1 MIRDSEG
8 RGCPPRRMTGVQVFP
23 ENSNH
28 AMSKSQKSLF
38 VLPDGRSLAVT
49 FYLVAS
55 LFFLWGFCNAMID
68 TMDKHFQDQ
77 LGLTKA
83 QSAWV
88 QFAHYMGYSIMAL
101 PAGLLTRR
109 LGYKYGIIFG
119 LMLVAL
125 GAFWFLPAT
134 KISQFWAFLLGVCVI
149 AMGLTVLET
158 VANPYTTVLGPK
170 EFGASRINLAQ
181 SFNGV
186 GWIVG
191 PLVGASY
198 FYSEGGVQKAHGQL
212 FIPYVGVGVIV
223 LVIAVLIFRA
233 HVPDIKVEDEYHTD
247 DRQNLGWRK
256 NEGLIFLM
264 LLLNTGAVALS
275 AYLILHTIV
284 PAVTASVLE
293 TDVDRYWWVF
303 VALVVVA
310 VPALLAGTRRV
321 TTHSIWAHPHFSGA
335 TLAQF
340 FYVAAQAGIFS
351 FFINSM
357 TVDKH
362 NGSSL
367 VPALPPSLAGGV
379 LERKHWIETRTA
391 LSGSDIANVSALA
404 ERLRVQSDPVARFL
418 YEHLAAGTKELLA
431 GFPGP
436 TSEAALRKGLVNDLN
451 AILHQELN
459 ARQGRPAFYDATRF
473 SGVTL
478 SETTRALAAGNLA
491 AENDRLRLNRWLLA
505 DWFPGVIDFRDGVL
519 ALSDKG
525 AGFLSSVAFGLFLL
539 GRLLGAWMMRRAPAH
554 KTLGTFA
561 LANVLLCAIVIA
573 KLGWFSVA
581 GVFLSY
587 FFMSVM
593 FPTIFALGIF
603 GLGSQSKK
611 KAAAFIVMSITGGAL
626 MPKLMG
632 RLGDVY
638 DMATSFWM
646 PLGCFV
652 LILLYG
658 FGWSRLS
665 QSKGVVGMKGAGGH

>member
-1 MIRDSEG
+1 M
-8 RGCPPRRMTGVQVFP
+8 
-23 ENSNH
+23 NST
-28 AMSKSQKSLF
+28 KKGLF
-38 VLPDGRSLAVT
+38 TMDDGKSLAVT
-49 FYLVAS
+49 FFLVAS

-77 LGLTKA
+77 LNLSKA

-88 QFAHYMGYSIMAL
+88 QFAHYMGYTIMAL

-119 LMLVAL
+119 LMLVAV

-170 EFGASRINLAQ
+170 EYGASRINLAQ

-191 PLVGASY
+191 PIVGASY

-212 FIPYVGVGVIV
+212 YIPYVGVGIV
-223 LVIAVLIFRA
+223 VLIIAALVFKA
-233 HVPDIKVEDEYHTD
+233 QVPDIKVEDAYHTD
-247 DRQNLGWRK
+247 DNAPVPAKK
-256 NEGLIFLM
+256 NSTLIFLM
-264 LLLNTGAVALS
+264 LFLNIAAIGLS

-284 PAVTASVLE
+284 PAVSDQVKE
-293 TDVDRYWWVF
+293 TDVDRYWWAF
-303 VALVVVA
+303 AALVLAALPLVA
-310 VPALLAGTRRV
+310 ITTRRL
-321 TTHSIWAHPHFSGA
+321 TAHSIWAHPHFSGA

-362 NGSSL
+362 NGSSI
-367 VPALPPSLAGGV
+367 VPELPAAWANGTLSQ
-379 LERKHWIETRTA
+379 KHWIEIRTT
-391 LSGSDIANVSALA
+391 LSGTDIADLPGLATRLKNKPDAVATFVYEQLSPATKALLA
-404 ERLRVQSDPVARFL
+404 ADPATTSERQLQKALVYDLNEIMRQELDPKKGKPAFYAPTRFGNLPLSEKTRAMAGERIETENARLRFNRL
-418 YEHLAAGTKELLA
+418 LLA
-431 GFPGP
+431 DAFP
-436 TSEAALRKGLVNDLN
+436 GLVN
-451 AILHQELN
+451 
-459 ARQGRPAFYDATRF
+459 
-473 SGVTL
+473 
-478 SETTRALAAGNLA
+478 
-491 AENDRLRLNRWLLA
+491 
-505 DWFPGVIDFRDGVL
+505 FRDGTL
-519 ALSDKG
+519 CISDKG
-525 AGFLSSVAFGLFLL
+525 AGFLSSLAFGFFLL
-539 GRLLGAWMMRRAPAH
+539 GRLVGAWLMHRIPAH
-554 KTLGTFA
+554 KVLGTFA
-561 LANVLLCAIVIA
+561 LVNVLLCAIVIA
-573 KLGWFSVA
+573 KLGWLSVA

-593 FPTIFALGIF
+593 FPNIFALGIF

-632 RLGDVY
+632 RLGDVF

-658 FGWSRLS
+658 FFWSKLS
-665 QSKGVVGMKGAGGH
+665 QSDGVIGMKTSGGH

>member
-1 MIRDSEG
+1 
-8 RGCPPRRMTGVQVFP
+8 
-23 ENSNH
+23 
-28 AMSKSQKSLF
+28 MSTEKKGMF
-38 VLPDGRSLAVT
+38 VTADGKNLAIT
-49 FYLVAS
+49 FFLVAT
-55 LFFLWGFCNAMID
+55 LFFLWGFCNSMID

-119 LMLVAL
+119 LLMVAA

-134 KISQFWAFLLGVCVI
+134 NISQFWAFLLGVCVI

-170 EFGASRINLAQ
+170 EYGASRINLAQ

-212 FIPYVGVGVIV
+212 YIPYVGVGI
-223 LVIAVLIFRA
+223 LVLIIAALVFRA
-233 HVPDIKVEDEYHTD
+233 NVPDIKVEDEYHTD
-247 DRQNLGWRK
+247 DNANVSWKK
-256 NEGLIFLM
+256 NEALVFLM
-264 LLLNTGAVALS
+264 MVFNTAALALS

-284 PAVTASVLE
+284 PAATDTVKEA
-293 TDVDRYWWVF
+293 DVDRYWWVF
-303 VALVVVA
+303 VALLVVA
-310 VPALLAGTRRV
+310 LPFLRNVTKRV

-362 NGSSL
+362 NGSSI
-367 VPALPPSLAGGV
+367 VPELPATWAGGL
-379 LERKHWIETRTA
+379 LENKHWIETRTS
-391 LSGSDIANVSALA
+391 LSARDIANFPALA
-404 ERLRVQSDPVARFL
+404 SRLQNPTDAVATFVSQ
-418 YEHLAAGTKELLA
+418 HLAAPTKELLA
-431 GFPGP
+431 AFPAAA
-436 TSEAALRKGLVNDLN
+436 TEAKLQKALVNDLN
-451 AILHQELN
+451 GIMHQELD
-459 ARQGRPAFYDATRF
+459 AKKGKPAFYDETRF
-473 SGVTL
+473 RDVALGEKTQTL
-478 SETTRALAAGNLA
+478 VAGKIET
-491 AENDRLRLNRWLLA
+491 ENDRLRLNRLLLTA
-505 DWFPGVIDFRDGVL
+505 AFPGVVNFKDDIYCI
-519 ALSDKG
+519 SDKG
-525 AGFLSSVAFGLFLL
+525 AGFLSSIAFGFFLL
-539 GRLLGAWMMRRAPAH
+539 GRLVGAWVMRRTPAH
-554 KTLGTFA
+554 KVLGTFA
-561 LANVLLCAIVIA
+561 LVNVLLCALVIA
-573 KLGWFSVA
+573 KLGWLSVA

-632 RLGDVY
+632 RLGDLF
-638 DMATSFWM
+638 DMSTSFWM
-646 PLGCFV
+646 PLGCFI
-652 LILLYG
+652 LIVLYG
-658 FGWSRLS
+658 FFWSKLS
-665 QSKGVVGMKGAGGH
+665 QSDGVVGVKTSGH

>member
-1 MIRDSEG
+1 MG
-8 RGCPPRRMTGVQVFP
+8 NNQMTTPKRNMFTTD
-23 ENSNH
+23 
-28 AMSKSQKSLF
+28 
-38 VLPDGRSLAVT
+38 DGKNLAVT
-49 FYLVAS
+49 FFLVAS
-55 LFFLWGFCNAMID
+55 LFFLWGFCNSMID

-125 GAFWFLPAT
+125 GAFWFYPAT
-134 KISQFWAFLLGVCVI
+134 SISKFWAFLLGVCVI

-170 EFGASRINLAQ
+170 EYGASRINLAQ

-212 FIPYVGVGVIV
+212 YIPYVGVGVLV
-223 LVIAVLIFRA
+223 LVIAILVFRA

-247 DRQNLGWRK
+247 DNKNVSWKK
-256 NEGLIFLM
+256 NEGLVFLM
-264 LLLNTGAVALS
+264 MLLNTAAVALS

-284 PAVTASVLE
+284 PAVTDSVKE
-293 TDVDRYWWVF
+293 TDVDKYWWVF
-303 VALVVVA
+303 VAMV
-310 VPALLAGTRRV
+310 LLPLPFLFKVTKRV

-362 NGSSL
+362 NGSSI
-367 VPALPPSLAGGV
+367 VPELPASWAGGF
-379 LERKHWIETRTA
+379 LEKKHWIEVRTSM
-391 LSGSDIANVSALA
+391 SGSDLANVPALA
-404 ERLRVQSDPVARFL
+404 ERLNGKADAVAQFVS
-418 YEHLAAGTKELLA
+418 EHLDAKTKELLA
-431 GFPGP
+431 GFPGK
-436 TSEAALRKGLVNDLN
+436 TSEAALRKALVHDLN
-451 AILHQELN
+451 GVMHQELDTKK
-459 ARQGRPAFYDATRF
+459 GKPAFYEATRF
-473 SGVTL
+473 AGVTL
-478 SETTRALAAGNLA
+478 SEKTKELAAGKLD
-491 AENDRLRLNRWLLA
+491 AENDRLRLNRRLLA
-505 DWFPGVIDFRDGVL
+505 EAFPGVINFKDG
-519 ALSDKG
+519 ALSISDKG
-525 AGFLSSVAFGLFLL
+525 AGFLSSLAFGFFLG
-539 GRLLGAWMMRRAPAH
+539 GRLLSAWLMRSKPAH
-554 KTLGTFA
+554 KMVGAFA
-561 LANVLLCAIVIA
+561 LANVILCAIVIA
-573 KLGWFSVA
+573 KLGWLSVA

-587 FFMSVM
+587 FFMSLM

-603 GLGSQSKK
+603 GLGSQAKK

-632 RLGDVY
+632 RLGDVH
-638 DMATSFWM
+638 DMATSFWI

-652 LILLYG
+652 LIMLYG
-658 FGWSRLS
+658 FCWPKLS
-665 QSKGVVGMKGAGGH
+665 QSDGVVGMKSSGGH

>member
-1 MIRDSEG
+1 
-8 RGCPPRRMTGVQVFP
+8 MTSTPSPTG
-23 ENSNH
+23 SNR
-28 AMSKSQKSLF
+28 SPKGLF
-38 VLPDGRSLAVT
+38 VLPDGRSVAVT
-49 FYLVAS
+49 FFLVAS
-55 LFFLWGFCNAMID
+55 LFFLWGFCNSMID

-119 LMLVAL
+119 LLLVAV
-125 GAFWFLPAT
+125 GAFWFYPAT
-134 KISQFWAFLLGVCVI
+134 GISQFWAFLLGVCVI

-170 EFGASRINLAQ
+170 EYGASRINLAQ

-212 FIPYVGVGVIV
+212 FIPYVGVGVLV
-223 LVIAVLIFRA
+223 LIIAVLVFRA
-233 HVPDIKVEDEYHTD
+233 YVPDIKVEDEYHTD
-247 DRQNLGWRK
+247 DQENVAWKK
-256 NEGLIFLM
+256 NNVLVFLM
-264 LLLNTGAVALS
+264 MLLNTAAVALS

-284 PAVTASVLE
+284 PAVTDRVQE
-293 TDVDRYWWVF
+293 TDVDRYWWAF
-303 VALVVVA
+303 VGLVVVA
-310 VPALLAGTRRV
+310 APLLLKVTKRV

-362 NGSSL
+362 NGSSI
-367 VPALPPSLAGGV
+367 VPELPASWAGGL
-379 LERKHWIETRTA
+379 LEEKHWIEVRTS
-391 LSGSDIANVSALA
+391 LSGADLTDLAGLAQRLNHKSDA
-404 ERLRVQSDPVARFL
+404 VAVFL
-418 YEHLAAGTKELLA
+418 HDQLPPRTRELLA
-431 GFPGP
+431 AFPAQ
-436 TSEAALRKGLVNDLN
+436 TTAAALRKTLVHDLN
-451 AILHQELN
+451 GILHQELDPKK
-459 ARQGRPAFYDATRF
+459 GKPAFYDPARF
-473 SGVTL
+473 GGVAL
-478 SETTRALAAGNLA
+478 SEKTKVLAAGPIT
-491 AENDRLRLNRWLLA
+491 AENDRLRLNRRLLA
-505 DWFPGVIDFRDGVL
+505 EAFPGMIGFQDG
-519 ALSDKG
+519 ALCISDKG
-525 AGFLSSVAFGLFLL
+525 AGFLSSLAFGFFLG
-539 GRLLGAWMMRRAPAH
+539 GRLLGAWIMRRTAAH
-554 KTLGTFA
+554 KMVGAFA
-561 LANVLLCAIVIA
+561 LANILLCAIVIA
-573 KLGWFSVA
+573 KLGWLSVA

-587 FFMSVM
+587 FFMSLM

-603 GLGSQSKK
+603 GLGSQAKK

-646 PLGCFV
+646 PLGCFI
-652 LILLYG
+652 LIMLYG
-658 FGWSRLS
+658 CFWPKLS
-665 QSKGVVGMKGAGGH
+665 QSDGVRDLGTSGGH

>member
-1 MIRDSEG
+1 MNSPSRNG
-8 RGCPPRRMTGVQVFP
+8 LFTGTDG
-23 ENSNH
+23 
-28 AMSKSQKSLF
+28 KSL
-38 VLPDGRSLAVT
+38 ATT
-49 FYLVAS
+49 FFLVAS
-55 LFFLWGFCNAMID
+55 LFFIWGFCNSMID
-68 TMDKHFQDQ
+68 GMDKHFQDQ

-88 QFAHYMGYSIMAL
+88 QFAHYMGYSLMAL

-119 LMLVAL
+119 LLLVAV

-191 PLVGASY
+191 PLVGASF

-212 FIPYVGVGVIV
+212 FIPYVGVGV
-223 LVIAVLIFRA
+223 LVIVIAALVFRA

-247 DRQNLGWRK
+247 DRANLSWQK
-256 NEGLIFLM
+256 NSALVFLM
-264 LLLNTGAVALS
+264 LLLNVAAVALS
-275 AYLILHTIV
+275 VYLVLHTIL
-284 PAVTASVLE
+284 PAVAKSVTE
-293 TDVDRYWWVF
+293 GDVDRKWWVF
-303 VALVVVA
+303 AGLVVVA
-310 VPALLAGTRRV
+310 GPFLLLATKRV

-362 NGSSL
+362 NGSSI
-367 VPALPPSLAGGV
+367 VPELPATMAGGWFADN
-379 LERKHWIETRTA
+379 HWVEVRTA
-391 LSGSDIANVSALA
+391 LSGSDLTDLPSLADRLKQPTDAVAQFVSESLGA
-404 ERLRVQSDPVARFL
+404 S
-418 YEHLAAGTKELLA
+418 TKELLA
-431 GFPGP
+431 GNPGA
-436 TSEAALRKGLVNDLN
+436 TTEAALRKALVNDLN
-451 AILHQELN
+451 GLLHQELDPKS
-459 ARQGRPAFYDATRF
+459 GKPAFYDPARF
-473 SGVTL
+473 SAVKLNEATA
-478 SETTRALAAGNLA
+478 ALAARKLDL
-491 AENDRLRLNRWLLA
+491 ENDRLRLNRRLLA
-505 DWFPGVIDFRDGVL
+505 DAFPGQISFRDG
-519 ALSDKG
+519 ALSISDKG
-525 AGFLSSVAFGLFLL
+525 ANKLSSLAFGLFLL
-539 GRLLGAWMMRRAPAH
+539 GRVIGAWAMRRVPAH
-554 KTLGTFA
+554 NMVGVFA
-561 LANVLLCAIVIA
+561 LANVLLCAVVIS
-573 KLGWFSVA
+573 KLGWLSVA

-587 FFMSVM
+587 FFMSLM

-603 GLGSQSKK
+603 GLGAQAKK
-611 KAAAFIVMSITGGAL
+611 QAAAFIVMSITGGAL

-632 RLGDVY
+632 RLGDVF
-638 DMATSFWM
+638 DMSTSFWM

-652 LILLYG
+652 LIMFYG
-658 FGWSRLS
+658 FGWTKLS
-665 QSKGVVGMKGAGGH
+665 QSKGVVGMKSAGGH